1 MIPKAAFLLGLAL
14 AASGLVSPPV
24 ALAVGLLFGFSFPH
38 PFDQSAKKLSRYL
51 LQASVVGLGF
61 GMNLHDVI
69 RAGRSG
75 FVYTVLGISF
85 AMLAGMA
92 LGTLL
97 GMTRIPAF
105 LIATGTAICG
115 GSAIAAV
122 GPIIGASSEQMA
134 VSLGTIFVLN
144 SVALLIFP
152 AIGAALKLTQTQ
164 FGLWA
169 ALAIHDTSSVVGAA
183 AKYGAV
189 ALAVGT
195 TVKLAR
201 ALWIVPMSIATALIK
216 HSRAKIQWPWF
227 IALFCL
233 AAVCNTYLPAWAPTY
248 TLLARV
254 ARIGLTATLYLIGSG
269 ISIATLKKVG
279 HRPLLQ
285 GVILWL
291 LISGGSLWLIRAGWI
306 ALERVEQSF
315 SSALRHY
322 VGPQLQPLSVP

>member
-1 MIPKAAFLLGLAL
+1 MISKVVFLLGLAV

-24 ALAVGLLFGFSFPH
+24 ALSLGLVFGFAFPH
-38 PFDQSAKKLSRYL
+38 PFDRSAKKLSRYL

-75 FVYTVLGISF
+75 FVYTVLGIAF
-85 AMLAGMA
+85 AMSAGMGLGA
-92 LGTLL
+92 LLRMKRT
-97 GMTRIPAF
+97 PAF
-105 LIATGTAICG
+105 LISTGTAICG

-122 GPIIGASSEQMA
+122 GPITGASDEQMA

-152 AIGAALKLTQTQ
+152 PIGAALKLSQTQ

-201 ALWIVPMSIATALIK
+201 ALWIVPMSIVAALIK
-216 HSRAKIQWPWF
+216 RARAKIQWPWF
-227 IALFCL
+227 IGLFCL
-233 AAVCNTYLPAWAPTY
+233 AAVCSTYLPAGAPAY
-248 TLLARV
+248 RLLSHA
-254 ARIGLTATLYLIGSG
+254 AKIGLTATLYLIGSG
-269 ISIATLKKVG
+269 ISVATIKKVG
-279 HRPLLQ
+279 HRPMLL
-285 GVILWL
+285 GVILWII
-291 LISGGSLWLIRAGWI
+291 ISSGSLWLIRIGWI
-306 ALERVEQSF
+306 AL
-315 SSALRHY
+315 
-322 VGPQLQPLSVP
+322 

>member
-1 MIPKAAFLLGLAL
+1 MISKGVFLLGLAL

-24 ALAVGLLFGFSFPH
+24 ALALGLVFGFSFPH
-38 PFDQSAKKLSRYL
+38 PFDQSAKRLSRYL

-69 RAGRSG
+69 RAGLTG
-75 FVYTVLGISF
+75 FVYTVLGITF
-85 AMLAGMA
+85 AMVVGMA
-92 LGTLL
+92 VGASL
-97 GMTRIPAF
+97 GMQRTPAF
-105 LIATGTAICG
+105 LISAGTAICG

-122 GPIIGASSEQMA
+122 GPITGASDEQMA
-134 VSLGTIFVLN
+134 VSLGTVFVLN

-152 AIGAALKLTQTQ
+152 PIGAALKLTQTQ

-201 ALWIVPMSIATALIK
+201 ALWIVPLSIATALVK
-216 HSRAKIQWPWF
+216 HARAEIQWPWF

-233 AAVCNTYLPAWAPTY
+233 AAVCSTYLPGGAATY
-248 TLLARV
+248 SLVSRIAK
-254 ARIGLTATLYLIGSG
+254 IGLTATLYLIGTG
-269 ISIATLKKVG
+269 ISLATLKKVG

-291 LISGGSLWLIRAGWI
+291 LISAGSLWLILVGWI
-306 ALERVEQSF
+306 AL
-315 SSALRHY
+315 
-322 VGPQLQPLSVP
+322 